1 MSCCEKNKVP
11 ERRGFPRL
19 MLNTLGSA
27 VAIAGPRSV
36 IVEDLSGTGARLR
49 GKDLPAE
56 GRELLIRFDGRE
68 LFGKIVWSGFNLR
81 GVSFDHC

>member
-1 MSCCEKNKVP
+1 MSCCEKKMVS

-19 MLNTLGSA
+19 KLDTPGSA
-27 VAIAGPRSV
+27 VAIAGTRSV
-36 IVEDLSGTGARLR
+36 LIENFSGTGARLR
-49 GKDLPAE
+49 GRDLPVE
-56 GRELLIRFDGRE
+56 GRELLIRFNDRE